1 MTKPTSA
8 LSASVVLE
16 FCNLCQWTYEVWLNH
31 LELFDGN
38 PRLTGP
44 RNSYAKKELN
54 RLSIISQEYGL
65 LQLFKPHDKA
75 VMNGNITLGIDYM
88 LKYGGWSNSLR
99 PRLEA
104 LAKELNDFANQLRSA
119 RNKILS
125 HHDLETI
132 VAGASLGKFAKG
144 DDEKYFKTL
153 QKFVNMVHGEVI
165 GGPWPF
171 SNQVKNDVTAFLIR
185 IKW

>member
-1 MTKPTSA
+1 
-8 LSASVVLE
+8 
-16 FCNLCQWTYEVWLNH
+16 
-31 LELFDGN
+31 
-38 PRLTGP
+38 
-44 RNSYAKKELN
+44 
-54 RLSIISQEYGL
+54 
-65 LQLFKPHDKA
+65 
-75 VMNGNITLGIDYM
+75 
-88 LKYGGWSNSLR
+88 
-99 PRLEA
+99 
-104 LAKELNDFANQLRSA
+104 
-119 RNKILS
+119 LS